1 MIEIFQLKLITTFL
15 CTCLYP
21 IYTHTPEFI
30 DYKHYLNFVHIL
42 TKSNTVL
49 TFEYGLK
56 KQKLDLIFLH

>member
-1 MIEIFQLKLITTFL
+1 M
-15 CTCLYP
+15 CLDP

-30 DYKHYLNFVHIL
+30 DYKHYLKFVHFL